1 MQTDAR
7 VNAMLDTEFALNDVM
22 SLHSAFSLT
31 GANELTGG
39 GYARQV
45 ITWAAAAARSK
56 AASAA
61 VPDFSVAAASTVAFV
76 GVWNS
81 AGTVFRGMWPNGGA
95 EKTYQLDV
103 VTNNRIYCEGH
114 GMVDTNRV
122 VFTGATVPGG
132 LTAGTVYFVVGT
144 TAADPDYFQVSLT
157 SGGAAIDITGL
168 PSGDSMVSK
177 CVPEVYSGAGT
188 HRITAFSVAL

>member
-22 SLHSAFSLT
+22 SLHSAYSIT

-95 EKTYQLDV
+95 EKTFQVDV
-103 VTNNRIYCEGH
+103 LNNRIYCESH

-122 VFTGATVPGG
+122 VFTGTTAPTG
-132 LTAGTVYFVVGT
+132 LTLGTVYYVVTT
-144 TAADPDYFQVSLT
+144 TAADPDHFQVSAT

-168 PSGDSMVSK
+168 PSADCVVSK
-177 CVPEVYSGAGT
+177 AVVEVYSGAGT
-188 HRITAFSVAL
+188 HRITAFSHAL